1 MPIPIRYVRSLEEV
15 IPAAEAF
22 LCRQRGDFFAR
33 PRIVVPTAGVKA
45 WLSAALA
52 TSLGATDVISG
63 DGIIAGVEFLS
74 PGALSSLL
82 ERDTAGPLS
91 PTDDPWEVERLAFRI
106 LEVIAGDK
114 RYASRVTQAGG
125 PLLAARRIA
134 DRFDHAHFRR
144 PGMILAW
151 EEGRAELS
159 PTADDQGRSIVTPLA
174 SRDRW
179 QFDLWREVREL
190 IGEPSPP
197 ARDRLATRSTC
208 DAVLVAGLQSL
219 SLHQI
224 ELLAKL
230 VDLPTESGSPRDV
243 EAVLVHPSPALCR
256 LWAASVPPL
265 SPGVAPSR
273 GEVAPE
279 IAALDSDPFVS
290 SWLRGTRETQWLLA
304 SQGVAPQHAP
314 AAPAETSAAAS
325 PLLATLQHSIATGHF
340 PAAETPSSSKS
351 DTDQSLL
358 IHRCHDLSRQAEVL
372 HDAILHAFHD
382 LDDLAA
388 HEVVIVSPQIAA
400 LAPHLEATFHREASG
415 KADLFGSLEGDIS
428 LPLVVADRGIREV
441 SQGAELL
448 AALLHVAGSRCSV
461 DSMLAVATHP
471 LVRTHLHLDDD
482 AIATWRRCIEQT
494 RIRWG
499 LDADRR
505 VRAGLEIPELSAH
518 SWRLGLERMLLG
530 AVTSDGVPEPL
541 LGDVVPLSHV
551 EAAEVT
557 SLASLVSVF
566 AIIDTLDKATATPQ
580 PVGVWCDLLEESLAS
595 LAGDGCDELE
605 IPLCEIDSLRKAAA
619 SGGTPREIQVP
630 YHDVKTL
637 LTARLT
643 APTGQQPLLTGA
655 ITATSM
661 IPLRGIPYRV
671 VCVAGFDESAMTTRE
686 HDTEDLST
694 RQELLGDLDSRLEL
708 RRSLLDG
715 LLAARDRL
723 IITCTGMDVKNNATL
738 PLVTPLAEL
747 VDFAGRHGVPKVDR
761 QGESHSAIEVFH
773 PRHACSRR
781 NFERG
786 GVVPGDSVW
795 SHDTAAQAA
804 AEALRKDPPPPTRSS
819 TTIDP
824 PSILELDWLAEFLHD
839 PLWPY
844 VAKSLDINVWRDDD
858 LEIPATLPLELEPFE
873 SRQLR
878 NDYIDRLIESEDR
891 ASLARAWAAS
901 VRANGDVPVLG
912 YGGDVIDRIQTFAE
926 QLLIEAT
933 AAGTPLDES
942 VAESVHFHLAGIN
955 LGGTIER
962 WHPDSELIVLVR
974 PDAKSSDAFHRPK
987 LRAVTQLL
995 AMRAAGHTVQQALV
1009 FSERDNWFLGK
1020 LDRKGKPESPI
1031 ATRKVVLDDGIDA
1044 AVAKDIL
1051 TSLCRLY
1058 QQAAVQPHGLF
1069 ASTAAA
1075 LRDGRDAAE
1084 VKFDGFVSGQ
1094 SYAQSKEA
1102 VVHGLHPRFGE
1113 IFPVEDSRLPFFA
1126 AFHQFIH
1133 CPYCRSRKVY
1143 AYSAPAHTA

>member
-15 IPAAEAF
+15 VAAAEAF
-22 LCRQRGDFFAR
+22 LRRQPGDFFSQ
-33 PRIVVPTAGVKA
+33 PRIVVPTAGVKT

-52 TSLGATDVISG
+52 TRLGATKAGG

-82 ERDTAGPLS
+82 AHDEVDTLS
-91 PTDDPWEVERLAFRI
+91 RADDPWEVERLAFRV
-106 LEVIAGDK
+106 LEVIARDK
-114 RYASRVTQAGG
+114 RYASRVAQAGG

-159 PTADDQGRSIVTPLA
+159 PAADDQGRSTLTPL
-174 SRDRW
+174 SPRDRW
-179 QFDLWREVREL
+179 QFELWRSVREL
-190 IGEPSPP
+190 IGQPSPP
-197 ARDRLATRSTC
+197 ARDRLATTATC

-219 SLHQI
+219 SLQQI
-224 ELLAKL
+224 ELLTKL
-230 VDLPTESGSPRDV
+230 VGLPTASGSPRDV
-243 EAVLVHPSPALCR
+243 EAVLVHPSPLLCR
-256 LWAASVPPL
+256 AWAADAPPVSL
-265 SPGVAPSR
+265 GVAPTR
-273 GEVAPE
+273 REVAPE
-279 IAALDSDPFVS
+279 IAAPDSDPFVS

-304 SQGVAPQHAP
+304 SQGIAPQHTPDP
-314 AAPAETSAAAS
+314 AAKHPTAKT
-325 PLLATLQHSIATGHF
+325 PLLARLQHSIATGHVSD
-340 PAAETPSSSKS
+340 PGTPTSSMSG
-351 DTDQSLL
+351 TDQSLL

-400 LAPHLEATFHREASG
+400 LAPHLEATFHRAVTG
-415 KADLFGSLEGDIS
+415 KPDLFGSVEGDIS
-428 LPLVVADRGIREV
+428 LPLVVADRGIRDV
-441 SQGAELL
+441 SPGAELL
-448 AALLHVAGSRCSV
+448 AALLHVVGSRCSV

-482 AIATWRRCIEQT
+482 AVATWRRCIEQT

-499 LDADRR
+499 LDAERR

-530 AVTSDGVPEPL
+530 AVTPDGVPEPL
-541 LGDVVPLSHV
+541 LGDVVPLAHV

-566 AIIDTLDKATATPQ
+566 TIIDTLDQATATPQ

-595 LAGDGCDELE
+595 LAGDVSDELE
-605 IPLCEIDSLRKAAA
+605 IPLHEIDSLRKAAFS
-619 SGGTPREIQVP
+619 SGAAPDIAVP

-637 LTARLT
+637 LTARLS

-671 VCVAGFDESAMTTRE
+671 VCVAGFDESAMNTRE
-686 HDTEDLST
+686 HDAEDLSA

-708 RRSLLDG
+708 RRGLLDG
-715 LLAARDRL
+715 LLAAKDRL
-723 IITCTGMDVKNNATL
+723 IVACTGMDVKNNATL

-747 VDFAGRHGVPKVDR
+747 VDFAGRHGVPQVDR

-781 NFERG
+781 NFLRG
-786 GVVPGDSVW
+786 GVVPGDTAW

-804 AEALRKDPPPPTRSS
+804 AEALRKDPPPPTRSTS
-819 TTIDP
+819 TIDP
-824 PSILELDWLAEFLHD
+824 PCILELDWLAEFLHD

-873 SRQLR
+873 SRRLR
-878 NDYIDRLIESEDR
+878 NDYIDRLIASEDR
-891 ASLARAWAAS
+891 PGLARAWAAA

-912 YGGDVIDRIQTFAE
+912 YGGDVIDRIQEFAE

-933 AAGTPLDES
+933 AAGSPLEES
-942 VAESVHFHLAGIN
+942 VAESVHFHLAGVS

-962 WHPDSELIVLVR
+962 WHPDAELIVLVR

-995 AMRAAGHTVQQALV
+995 AMRAAGHAVQHAII
-1009 FSERDNWFLGK
+1009 FSERDNWFPGK
-1020 LDRKGKPESPI
+1020 LDRRGKPESPI
-1031 ATRKVVLDDGIDA
+1031 ATRKVILDDGIDA
-1044 AVAKDIL
+1044 AVAKDVL
-1051 TSLCRLY
+1051 GSLCRLY

-1069 ASTAAA
+1069 ATTAAA

-1102 VVHGLHPRFGE
+1102 VVHGLHPRFWE
-1113 IFPVEDSRLPFFA
+1113 IFPVDDSRLPFFS
-1126 AFHQFIH
+1126 AFLQFIH

-1143 AYSAPAHTA
+1143 VYSAPAHTA